1 MDELRNHKK
10 QLVGMGDP
18 KTGLIEQNYR
28 HQLTRT
34 YLPIGGEITVERN
47 NVRTTIRRLNEYKF
61 KIDSIELEL

>member
-34 YLPIGGEITVERN
+34 YLPIGGETM
-47 NVRTTIRRLNEYKF
+47 
-61 KIDSIELEL
+61 LEQR